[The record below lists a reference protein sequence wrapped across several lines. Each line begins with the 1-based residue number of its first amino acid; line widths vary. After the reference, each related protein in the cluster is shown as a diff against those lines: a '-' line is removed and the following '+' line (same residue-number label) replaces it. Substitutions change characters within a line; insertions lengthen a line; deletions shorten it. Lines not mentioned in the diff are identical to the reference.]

1 MRKTIFFASLVLA
14 ASVAFLTG
22 CAKEIDAP
30 EDTNIEDD
38 ATIDPNEETLPGI
51 PFELIAGTTENTK
64 TTMSEGNPVWVAN
77 DKMNVFYAPTSTS
90 SYSGNCQF
98 TITSKNLI
106 EKKFTGD
113 VEAGYDSEASYD
125 WYALYPYNANI
136 TTPATTSGTNAWL
149 ALGSKNKGTNQVQA
163 GNSNTDHLAGE
174 YYPLYGKATGVA
186 GATMP
191 SLLMKQALA
200 VVKVHVTNSSA
211 SDLTVTSVGFTATEP
226 IVGTFYMN
234 ITGESPVFTKSGD
247 TYVSNTAS
255 LTVESGSA
263 ITTGNTADFYI
274 AVKPFTAPEN
284 SYITVTVNG
293 NPKRIDL
300 TKATVFSAGKI
311 KKVNYNYKDCVD
323 LPWESAAVGEG
334 IGKTAMNAIDGVTA
348 ATDSDYASGPYY
360 LKFNSSA
367 RYITIKTDS
376 EIGAVSMAVKGYTAS
391 GTNKSELIVSGSTD
405 GSVWTE
411 VNRFEVPDDG
421 ETDVFTTTTDFTST
435 ARYVKISFN
444 RDLNNAGVGRIAI
457 TGPSTDPRIVADPII
472 VDALGGEDLLADYEA
487 KNFVG
492 SDDVSVKGYTG
503 CVSAA
508 TIEGGKI
515 KYTVNPNYSTS
526 SDSGTIT
533 LQSAEASDKVVNVTQ
548 TGNTFS
554 QSGAS
559 GSPLVL
565 TITSDAT
572 TAEINLTS
580 TVFGWNA
587 SVTPATEKN
596 LTIKT
601 GASTYVTSTTGTKS
615 ADAQTLTISSTE
627 AAPTSGDPL
636 VLGTLVLYRNGNS
649 SDPQGISITVKKAVS
664 GATLTDGA
672 QYDYTFTTFPF
683 DNAKTDTNTLGSL
696 SWDYETDSEYHVYD
710 SSSGFE
716 CLHFGSGGKTV
727 SYVNFT
733 LGYLSYCNSATA
745 KLVKTVKVKARGNGT
760 DPKLEVLVG
769 GVSIEEKT
777 ITNSM
782 DEYTFTVT
790 GEKYGN
796 IEIRMSYSSAVKKNL
811 CIQQVKINK

>member
-22 CAKEIDAP
+22 CAKEVDAP
-30 EDTNIEDD
+30 EDTKIEDD
-38 ATIDPNEETLPGI
+38 ATIDPNEESLPGI
-51 PFELIAGTTENTK
+51 PFELIAGTSEDTK
-64 TTMSEGNPVWVAN
+64 TTMSGGNPVWEADN
-77 DKMNVFYAPTSTS
+77 SMNVFYAPTTTST
-90 SYSGNCQF
+90 YSTNCEF
-98 TITSKNLI
+98 TITSANLA
-106 EKKFTGD
+106 EKKFTGTLP
-113 VEAGYDSEASYD
+113 GSYDSEKSYD
-125 WYALYPYNANI
+125 WYALYPYKSAI
-136 TTPATTSGTNAWL
+136 TTPATTSGDGWL
-149 ALGSKNKGTNQVQA
+149 PIGSANKGTNQVQT
-163 GNSNTDHLAGE
+163 GNSNMDHLAGQ
-174 YYPLYGKATGVA
+174 YFPLYGKVTGVA
-186 GATMP
+186 GATIP
-191 SLLMKQALA
+191 NLTMKQALA
-200 VVKVHVTNSSA
+200 VVRVRVTNSCTE
-211 SDLTVTSVGFTATEP
+211 DLTVTSVGFTAPEA
-226 IVGTFYMN
+226 IIGTFWFDFH
-234 ITGESPVFTKSGD
+234 GDDPVIASSGAS
-247 TYVSNTAS
+247 YVSNTAS
-255 LTVESGSA
+255 LTVNSGSA
-263 ITTGNTADFYI
+263 ITTGNTGDFYLAI
-274 AVKPFTAPEN
+274 KPITVATDA
-284 SYITVTVNG
+284 YITVTVNG
-293 NPKRIDL
+293 IPKKITM
-300 TKATVFSAGKI
+300 TKDVTFSAGKI
-311 KKVNYNYKDCVD
+311 KTVNYNYKDFVE

-492 SDDVSVKGYTG
+492 GDDVSVKGHTG

-526 SDSGTIT
+526 SVLGTIT

-554 QSGAS
+554 QTGAS

-565 TITSDAT
+565 TIASGAT

-587 SVTPATEKN
+587 SVSPVSGKN

-601 GASTYVTSTTGTKS
+601 GTSTFVAETSGTKS
-615 ADAQTLTISSTE
+615 ADAQTLTISTTE
-627 AAPTSGDPL
+627 DAPTSGDPL
-636 VLGTLVLYRNGNS
+636 ELGTLVLYRNGDS
-649 SDPQGISITVKKAVS
+649 EDSQKITIIVKKAVS
-664 GATLTDGA
+664 TSGTEHEATINFGSGSGDLNINSDNVSGDDSEGNKWTVTTAGTTSYTPNADYA
-672 QYDYTFTTFPF
+672 QVGSKKSPATSITFTT
-683 DNAKTDTNTLGSL
+683 TLA
-696 SWDYETDSEYHVYD
+696 
-710 SSSGFE
+710 
-716 CLHFGSGGKTV
+716 
-727 SYVNFT
+727 
-733 LGYLSYCNSATA
+733 NSATNISLQA
-745 KLVKTVKVKARGNGT
+745 KFGGFDSTAGSVDLKVGSTSIGSGSLNGT
-760 DPKLEVLVG
+760 TDVTVSSSSTGTGKVLTV
-769 GVSIEEKT
+769 
-777 ITNSM
+777 
-782 DEYTFTVT
+782 TVT
-790 GEKYGN
+790 GISRG
-796 IEIRMSYSSAVKKNL
+796 VKVYWIKATYTN
-811 CIQQVKINK
+811 